1 MSNLLSKKSINR
13 HPLLSVFFLTMLRSI
28 FFILFIGFLLSDSKK
43 KSIERMKQSYFN
55 DDGRDVINSSIIDS
69 TEGSKIYMTDK
80 NGKLNRDR
88 VILFWNTFYGDGW
101 FNIGRKYEPFQTCP
115 HKNCFT
121 TRDRSL
127 LTNPNFIVD
136 AVVFFG
142 VQCPHDDLR
151 KIKQFKES
159 EEIIQQKNTGMKPKI
174 VLFMTVR
181 L

>member
-1 MSNLLSKKSINR
+1 M
-13 HPLLSVFFLTMLRSI
+13 TMLRSI
-28 FFILFIGFLLSDSKK
+28 FFILFIRFLLSDSKK
-43 KSIERMKQSYFN
+43 KSIQRMKQSYCN
-55 DDGRDVINSSIIDS
+55 DDDGRDVINSSIIDS

-142 VQCPHDDLR
+142 VQCPQDDLR
-151 KIKQFKES
+151 KMKQFKES
-159 EEIIQQKNTGMKPKI
+159 EEIIQQKNAGIKPKI

>member
-151 KIKQFKES
+151 KIKQFKDS
-159 EEIIQQKNTGMKPKI
+159 EEIFQQKNTGIKPKI